1 MKRLANVI
9 MLLVSVVAA
18 FSLTS
23 CELNSVAKQMSGT
36 WTGKSLITND
46 DQSKEHR
53 NIYFKF
59 DYDEKS
65 GKEGGTYIEVRD
77 VNVEGY
83 ETPAGDNI
91 NITYTSYVEG
101 IWAITENGELAMKP
115 DLNTLKVVVSPNYKE
130 IEQDIFSDLHTEYS
144 LLYDK
149 NVPFTDLQVDGDNLS
164 FVSNTDEKISLHR
177 TDTDIKSIY
186 RPSTEPSRRIFS
198 SSDVIDDEDT
208 GDEASTNDAYDDG
221 EVDPSV
227 SSDESSDGSFGEDI

>member
-9 MLLVSVVAA
+9 MLIACVVAA

-53 NIYFKF
+53 IYFKF

-77 VNVEGY
+77 VKVEGY

-149 NVPFTDLQVDGDNLS
+149 NVPFTDLFTDQVRSHQG
-164 FVSNTDEKISLHR
+164 
-177 TDTDIKSIY
+177 
-186 RPSTEPSRRIFS
+186 
-198 SSDVIDDEDT
+198 
-208 GDEASTNDAYDDG
+208 
-221 EVDPSV
+221 V
-227 SSDESSDGSFGEDI
+227 SSAVLMSSTMKIPAMKPPPTMLMMTEKLTRLYPLTKAVTEA